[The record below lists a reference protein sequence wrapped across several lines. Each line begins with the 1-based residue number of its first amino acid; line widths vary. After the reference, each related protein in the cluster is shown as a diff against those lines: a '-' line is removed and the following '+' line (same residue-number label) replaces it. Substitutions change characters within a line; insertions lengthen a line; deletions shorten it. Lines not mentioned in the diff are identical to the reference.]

1 MKYPE
6 IDLRGAVVLVTGG
19 GRGIG
24 RATTLAMVARGA
36 RVAVADLDRTAADEV
51 AAEIGSAARAYT
63 LDVRTR
69 ASWDACVA
77 AVVGDLGP
85 IDVLVGNAGVMP
97 VAPFLDESDEIGEAT
112 IDVNVWGLIHG
123 MRAVVPAMIERGR
136 GHVVNVAS
144 LAGKIAIPGL
154 AVYNASKFAAVGLS
168 STARLEFAEHGVS
181 VSTVLPSAVR
191 TTLTSGLPLGKGL
204 PTVDPEDIA
213 AAVVR
218 TCRTRRAQTPVPGYL
233 AALDLGLA
241 LAPEPLIA
249 LVRRAVGG
257 NRAVTSVD
265 PAGRAD
271 YDDRVQALT
280 RSGADTEGP
289 DSENAPLRRSRITRT

>member
-6 IDLRGAVVLVTGG
+6 IDLRGAVVLITGA

-24 RATTLAMVARGA
+24 RATAHAMAARGA
-36 RVAVADLDRTAADEV
+36 LIAVADLDRGAADEV

-77 AVVGDLGP
+77 GVIADLGP
-85 IDVLVGNAGVMP
+85 IDILVGNAGVMP
-97 VAPFLDESDEIGEAT
+97 VAAFLDEPDEIGET
-112 IDVNVWGLIHG
+112 TLDVNVWGLIHG
-123 MRAVVPAMIERGR
+123 MRTVAPAMVARGR
-136 GHVVNVAS
+136 GHIVNVAS

-168 STARLEFAEHGVS
+168 STARLEFAEAGVS
-181 VSTVLPSAVR
+181 VSTVLPSAAR

-218 TCRTRRAQTPVPGYL
+218 TVSTRRAQTPVPGYL
-233 AALDLGLA
+233 AALDVGLA
-241 LAPEPLIA
+241 LAPEALIT
-249 LVRRAVGG
+249 LVRRVIGG

-271 YDDRVQALT
+271 YDERVKSISRTSPPARAEADR
-280 RSGADTEGP
+280 S
-289 DSENAPLRRSRITRT
+289 S

>member
-1 MKYPE
+1 MNLTAQKRYPE
-6 IDLRGAVVLVTGG
+6 IDLAGAVVLITGA

-24 RATTLAMVARGA
+24 RATAHAMAARGA
-36 RVAVADLDRTAADEV
+36 TVAVTDLDRGAADEV

-69 ASWDACVA
+69 ASWDACVT
-77 AVVGDLGP
+77 AVTADLGP
-85 IDVLVGNAGVMP
+85 IDILVGNAGVMP
-97 VAPFLDESDEIGEAT
+97 VAAFLDEPDEIGET
-112 IDVNVWGLIHG
+112 TLDVNVWGLIHG
-123 MRAVVPAMIERGR
+123 MRAVAPAMIARGR
-136 GHVVNVAS
+136 GHIVNVAS

-168 STARLEFAEHGVS
+168 STARLEFAEAGVS

-218 TCRTRRAQTPVPGYL
+218 TLSTRRAQTPVPGYL
-233 AALDLGLA
+233 AALDVGLA
-241 LAPEPLIA
+241 LAPEPLIT
-249 LVRRAVGG
+249 LVRRLIGG

-271 YDDRVQALT
+271 YEDRVKA
-280 RSGADTEGP
+280 
-289 DSENAPLRRSRITRT
+289 ITRTSPPARAEADRSS

>member
-1 MKYPE
+1 VSYPGIE
-6 IDLRGAVVLVTGG
+6 LTGAVVLVTGA

-24 RATTLAMVARGA
+24 RATAHAMAARGA
-36 RVAVADLDRTAADEV
+36 RVAVADLDRAAADAV
-51 AAEIGSAARAYT
+51 AAEIGPAARAYT

-69 ASWDACVA
+69 SSWDACVA
-77 AVVGDLGP
+77 EVGP
-85 IDVLVGNAGVMP
+85 IDILVNNAGVMP
-97 VAPFLDESDEIGEAT
+97 VGAFLDEPDGTGETT

-123 MRAVVPAMIERGR
+123 MRAVAPAMIERGR
-136 GHVVNVAS
+136 GHIVNVAS

-168 STARLEFAEHGVS
+168 SAARLEFAGHGVS

-241 LAPEPLIA
+241 IAPEPLLTLI
-249 LVRRAVGG
+249 RRLVGG
-257 NRAVTSVD
+257 NRAVDSVD
-265 PAGRAD
+265 EAARAD
-271 YDDRVQALT
+271 YVRRVDVLT
-280 RSGADTEGP
+280 RSRISRTSRPGRGATG
-289 DSENAPLRRSRITRT
+289 SSS

>member
-1 MKYPE
+1 MKYPG
-6 IDLRGAVVLVTGG
+6 IDLRGAVVLINGA

-24 RATTLAMVARGA
+24 RSTAHAMAARGA
-36 RVAVADLDRTAADEV
+36 RVAVADLDRAAADEV
-51 AAEIGSAARAYT
+51 VAEIGSAARAYT

-69 ASWDACVA
+69 ASWDACVT
-77 AVVGDLGP
+77 AVTADLGP
-85 IDVLVGNAGVMP
+85 VDVLVGNAGVMP
-97 VAPFLDESDEIGEAT
+97 VAPFLEEPDEIGEAT

-123 MRAVVPAMIERGR
+123 MRAVAPAMVTRGR
-136 GHVVNVAS
+136 GHIVNVAS
-144 LAGKIAIPGL
+144 LAGKVAIPGL

-191 TTLTSGLPLGKGL
+191 TTLTSGLPLGRGL

-218 TCRTRRAQTPVPGYL
+218 TVSTRRAQTPVPGYL
-233 AALDLGLA
+233 AALDVALA
-241 LAPEPLIA
+241 LAPEPLIS
-249 LVRRAVGG
+249 LVRRVIGG

-271 YDDRVQALT
+271 YEERVK
-280 RSGADTEGP
+280 S
-289 DSENAPLRRSRITRT
+289 ITRTSRPARAEADRSS

>member
-1 MKYPE
+1 MNLTAEQRYPA
-6 IDLRGAVVLVTGG
+6 IDLAGAVVLITGA

-24 RATTLAMVARGA
+24 RATAQAMAARGA
-36 RVAVADLDRTAADEV
+36 KVAVADLDRAAADEV
-51 AAEIGSAARAYT
+51 VAEIGSAARAYT

-77 AVVGDLGP
+77 AAVADLGP

-97 VAPFLDESDEIGEAT
+97 VAPFLEEPDEIGEAT

-123 MRAVVPAMIERGR
+123 MRAVAPGMIERRR
-136 GHVVNVAS
+136 GHIVNVAS

-168 STARLEFAEHGVS
+168 SAARLEFADHGVS

-233 AALDLGLA
+233 AALDVALA
-241 LAPEPLIA
+241 LAPESLVG
-249 LVRRAVGG
+249 LVRKAVGG

-265 PAGRAD
+265 SAGRAG
-271 YDDRVQALT
+271 YDERVK
-280 RSGADTEGP
+280 S
-289 DSENAPLRRSRITRT
+289 ITRT

>member
-1 MKYPE
+1 MTKYPE
-6 IDLRGAVVLVTGG
+6 IDLRGAVVLVTGA

-24 RATTLAMVARGA
+24 RATALAMVARGA
-36 RVAVADLDRTAADEV
+36 RVAVADLDRSAADAV

-69 ASWDACVA
+69 KSWDACVA
-77 AVVGDLGP
+77 AVAADLGP

-97 VAPFLDESDEIGEAT
+97 VAAFLEEPDEIGETT

-123 MRAVVPAMIERGR
+123 MRAVAPAMIERGR
-136 GHVVNVAS
+136 GHIVNVAS

-168 STARLEFAEHGVS
+168 SAARLEFADHGVS
-181 VSTVLPSAVR
+181 VSAVLPSAVR

-204 PTVDPEDIA
+204 PTVDAEDIA

-233 AALDLGLA
+233 AALDVA
-241 LAPEPLIA
+241 LAVTPEPLIT

-257 NRAVTSVD
+257 NRALTSVD
-265 PAGRAD
+265 EAGRAD
-271 YDDRVQALT
+271 YDARVRAVT
-280 RSGADTEGP
+280 RARTGP
-289 DSENAPLRRSRITRT
+289 PR